1 MLDLNV
7 DADNN
12 CNRSGFK
19 TNNNNNALED
29 RQSEI
34 HSGAS
39 VSSGVFYSG
48 EDDIP
53 LLAGDGDGDV
63 DVDDDDSVSYNTTDI
78 LGQKGKSDEN
88 SHQSSV
94 DLITRQFFPV
104 AGDLE
109 LGSGL
114 MTSRSS
120 AISVFGSDW
129 LNLKVP
135 EYAQMPKNT
144 LTQLV
149 PPQKARKSRR
159 GPPSKSSP
167 YRGVTFYRRTGRWES
182 HIWDCGKQL
191 YLGGFDTSYAAARAY
206 DQAAIKFRGTDA
218 DINFDLSDYEEDLAQ
233 MKNLSKEEFI
243 HMLRR
248 QSNGFSRGTSKYRG
262 ITLHKCGRWEA
273 RMGQLLG
280 KKYVYLG
287 LSDNEVEAAR
297 AYDKAAVKCN
307 GREAIINFEPST
319 YGYGVDTNCGGKN
332 EGSFNLDLNLDIGFT
347 SRESPYGKRPKET
360 TGIGVSNTSWQMQ
373 TAIGHN
379 VAVASNAAS
388 SGFYSSV
395 IKFSDPI
402 LFNINMHNKASS
414 QY

>member
-7 DADNN
+7 DADTN
-12 CNRSGFK
+12 CNRSGFE

-53 LLAGDGDGDV
+53 LLAGVGDV

-78 LGQKGKSDEN
+78 LGQKGISDEN
-88 SHQSSV
+88 SHQSPV

-109 LGSGL
+109 LGSGS

-206 DQAAIKFRGTDA
+206 DRAAIKFRGTDA

-248 QSNGFSRGTSKYRG
+248 QSNGFSRGTAKHRG
-262 ITLHKCGRWEA
+262 ITLHKGGRWEA

-280 KKYVYLG
+280 KK
-287 LSDNEVEAAR
+287 

-307 GREAIINFEPST
+307 GREAAIINFEPST
-319 YGYGVDTNCGGKN
+319 YGYGVDMNWGGKN

-373 TAIGHN
+373 TAIGHK